1 MKIAGVEMLGAVRT
15 LWTVGAVGGLDDATL
30 LGRYADRR
38 DGPAFEAIVVRH
50 GPMVRAVCR
59 SLAADPHEADD
70 LFQAT
75 FLVLARRAGSIRKL
89 DSLGPWLHGVA
100 RRVAA
105 EARSRRR
112 VGSRGLEGIEP
123 VTPAA
128 SPDLDA
134 PAIHEEVGRLPRK
147 YRDPII
153 LCYLEGLTH
162 DEAAMRLG
170 WPVGTVRGRLARA
183 RDMLRPRLT
192 KRGLASASILVA
204 VAPTARG
211 SVPRY
216 LLDATTRSALLTAE
230 SATTGAMFL
239 SQGVLNAMLMTKL
252 KLVAAGL
259 VGATLAAGGAG
270 ALIVRP
276 ERADGIPV
284 ETAAQDA
291 PAAPAAP
298 AGPAP
303 TAAAPQLIAPQAPA
317 PAPTPRRPAL
327 PPRAARRDPVR
338 SAPPRR
344 AISGG
349 EATTNVI
356 AEINEFRAKQIS
368 EVEAGINRLSSEI
381 RTGEEEIREAE
392 EKLDKARQEVEDRR
406 AALRMMERLRDDLSG
421 RPHAVDLDGDGDG
434 VPDFLVDVEV
444 DAASTRRPR
453 PTARPLPP
461 PDALDDALQPRRAA
475 PRAEPGDRGPSDSD
489 RITALERKLDR
500 LFELIEGKGK
510 SGMLRP

>member
-204 VAPTARG
+204 IAPTARG

-303 TAAAPQLIAPQAPA
+303 PAAAPQPIAPQPPA

-327 PPRAARRDPVR
+327 PPRAARRDPIR

-344 AISGG
+344 AISGE
-349 EATTNVI
+349 EAAMTK
-356 AEINEFRAKQIS
+356 AINEFRAKQIS
-368 EVEAGINRLSSEI
+368 EVEAEINGMSGKI
-381 RTGEEEIREAE
+381 RTSEEEIREAE
-392 EKLDKARQEVEDRR
+392 EKIDKVRQEVEDQR
-406 AALRMMERLRDDLSG
+406 AALRLMERLRDDLSG
-421 RPHAVDLDGDGDG
+421 RPHAVDLDGDGA
-434 VPDFLVDVEV
+434 PDLLVDVEV

-453 PTARPLPP
+453 PTARPATPAP
-461 PDALDDALQPRRAA
+461 TTPAAVDDALQPRRAA
-475 PRAEPGDRGPSDSD
+475 PRAEPGDRGLSDSD